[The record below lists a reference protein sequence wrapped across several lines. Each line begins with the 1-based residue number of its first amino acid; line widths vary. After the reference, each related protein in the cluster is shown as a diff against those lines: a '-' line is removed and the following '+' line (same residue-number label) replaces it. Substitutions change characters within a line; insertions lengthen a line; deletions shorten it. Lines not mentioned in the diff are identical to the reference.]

1 MSKTKIQIKTFGGSV
16 LFEYES
22 EDNTKKKTLVEA
34 ARTQADLSG
43 ADLSGA
49 DLSGV
54 YLRGAY
60 LRGADLSRAY
70 LRGADLSGV
79 YLRGADLRGADL
91 SGAKRNDY
99 ELKKTPIQILGL
111 RYEVFIFDKHMEIG
125 CENHTFKEWDNFK
138 PKQILE
144 MDGKDA
150 AKFWRRHKKTLLDL
164 CKSMKTK

>member
-70 LRGADLSGV
+70 LR
-79 YLRGADLRGADL
+79 
-91 SGAKRNDY
+91 GAKRNDY